1 MKFLFTISIVFMS
14 FILNA
19 QTIITFED
27 LNVPR
32 DSFLNGENFSGSF
45 SSENAIFPSTY
56 NAMFDFSSAWAV
68 SSKKDSITSGFLN
81 QYSAKAAGGFDG
93 SPNYAVSNGEAA
105 KVRFTSRVKLEGFY
119 VTNNTYAYNSM
130 RGGDQFA
137 KRFGGETGND
147 PDFLRLAVYKF
158 LNGVR
163 STDSVTFYLADY
175 RFVNKSQDY
184 IIKNWTFVNISALGE
199 ADSLQIIM
207 ASSDVGE
214 FGINTP
220 TYFCLDNLITFPLVT
235 DVNDLAKAINF
246 KIFPNPATDWVQI
259 YWEGNENGVAQLFD
273 LNGRLIK
280 NERINN
286 GNTRIDL
293 QLLPKGVYFLKIN
306 ISNQFFTQ
314 KIVKQ

>member
-1 MKFLFTISIVFMS
+1 MKSLFTILTVFMC
-14 FILNA
+14 FYLNA
-19 QTIITFED
+19 QTIVTFED

-45 SSENAIFPSTY
+45 TSGNAVFPSTY

-68 SSKKDSITSGFLN
+68 SSKRDSVTSGFLN
-81 QYSAKAAGGFDG
+81 QYSAKTAGGFN
-93 SPNYAVSNGEAA
+93 SSSNYAVSNGEEA

-119 VTNNTYAYNSM
+119 VTNNTYAYNSV
-130 RGGDQFA
+130 RDGDQFA

-184 IIKNWTFVNISALGE
+184 IIKNWTFVNLATLGE
-199 ADSLQIIM
+199 ADSLFFRM

-220 TYFCLDNLITFPLVT
+220 LYFCLDNLTTTPLTT
-235 DVNDLAKAINF
+235 DVKNLANVMDF
-246 KIFPNPATDWVQI
+246 KIFPNPTSDWVQVS
-259 YWEGNENGVAQLFD
+259 WQGNEHGTIQLFD
-273 LNGRLIK
+273 LNGKLIENQVIK
-280 NERINN
+280 SGSARFN
-286 GNTRIDL
+286 L
-293 QLLPKGVYFLKIN
+293 QLLPKGIYLLKIKMGE
-306 ISNQFFTQ
+306 QFFTQ
-314 KIVKQ
+314 KIMKH